1 MNNKFESKSEAPA
14 WVVYFNGDYMNHGE
28 IIFKKKIGIL
38 HSGGNVIVTNRVRR
52 SKNGLIEAYILG
64 RFWETDQPYIN
75 IRGLL

>member
-1 MNNKFESKSEAPA
+1 
-14 WVVYFNGDYMNHGE
+14 MNHGE